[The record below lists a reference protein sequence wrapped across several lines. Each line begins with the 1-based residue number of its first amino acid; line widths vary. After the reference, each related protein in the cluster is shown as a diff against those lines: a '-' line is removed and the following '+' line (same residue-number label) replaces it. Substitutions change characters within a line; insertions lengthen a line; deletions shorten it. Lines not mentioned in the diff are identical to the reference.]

1 MSPRSFAAG
10 FLAGIITPAFIL
22 LIILAVRSS
31 GSAVPTPVP
40 TVAATATRPAPAPTA
55 PATSTPAPTPT
66 SIPVPAHTPAPTST
80 PSPVSSPTPGLYQV
94 EAIDVPPRQTAY
106 VVFSVPDRYV
116 LEGYFEVTGGND
128 DITFW
133 ATGRGE
139 DPVIKKKD
147 VVGRAEFK
155 LSAKQSAS
163 YTLYF
168 DNGKSVLT
176 SKQVTIHYR
185 LRAD

>member
-10 FLAGIITPAFIL
+10 FLAGIITPAFIVL
-22 LIILAVRSS
+22 ALIAVRSP
-31 GSAVPTPVP
+31 GTAMPTPTP
-40 TVAATATRPAPAPTA
+40 TAAATATRSAPAPTA
-55 PATSTPAPTPT
+55 APTRTPAPTPT
-66 SIPVPAHTPAPTST
+66 STPRPTQT
-80 PSPVSSPTPGLYQV
+80 PSPTPTPSPASSPTPGAYQI
-94 EAIDVPPRQTAY
+94 EKIEVPPRQTAY

-116 LEGYFEVTGGND
+116 LEGYFEVTGGNN

-133 ATGRGE
+133 ATGRGQE
-139 DPVIKKKD
+139 AVIKKHD
-147 VVGRAEFK
+147 VVGRDEFK

-176 SKQVTIHYR
+176 PKQVTIHYR